1 MSPSR
6 RCPRSSAT
14 SFCPW
19 YDARVTTETI
29 LPRVFVNVV
38 GFTDVERHALN
49 TLFRLSEGRAQGL
62 PAYGLWAPGAPAPMR
77 LALLDSASTAA
88 HAALAELGHQAG
100 VSIIWVDGAITP
112 ANAWRVFVRPIRWP
126 DVLQALDDLFAPKP
140 SLDLDL
146 VSGETA
152 AWGDEIPLSAPKRAL
167 VMDADI
173 EARLYM
179 RTKLGAHG
187 ISLVD
192 DAVDAAQALALLGQ
206 TSSYQFVSI
215 DVLSADGDPWDIAK
229 AATATQA
236 TVLLTSH
243 GNSPLLRTH
252 AWFAQCSACLQ
263 KPLEPD
269 ALNDLLRK
277 I

>member
-1 MSPSR
+1 L
-6 RCPRSSAT
+6 
-14 SFCPW
+14 
-19 YDARVTTETI
+19 YDARVTNETI
-29 LPRVFVNVV
+29 LARVFVNVV

-49 TLFRLSEGRAQGL
+49 TLFRLSEGRGIGL
-62 PAYGLWAPGAPAPMR
+62 PAYGLWTPAAPAPVKM
-77 LALLDSASTAA
+77 ALLDSTSPAA
-88 HAALAELGHQAG
+88 HAALAEVSNQVG
-100 VSIIWVDGAITP
+100 VSIIWVGGAITP
-112 ANAWRVFVRPIRWP
+112 ANAWRVFARPMRWP
-126 DVLQALDDLFAPKP
+126 DVLQALDDLFATK
-140 SLDLDL
+140 SALDLDV

-152 AWGDEIPLSAPKRAL
+152 AWGDEVPLNAPKRAL

-192 DAVDAAQALALLGQ
+192 DALDAGQALALLA
-206 TSSYQFVSI
+206 SDARYQFVSI
-215 DVLSADGDPWDIAK
+215 DVLSADGDPWNVVK

-243 GNSPLLRTH
+243 DTSPLLRTH
-252 AWFAQCSACLQ
+252 AWFAHCSACLQ

-269 ALNDLLRK
+269 ALNDLLQK